1 MYEQGSLDAFD
12 GRMEPFEHNVH
23 AIRPHNG
30 QIETARNFRELTG
43 KKARIK
49 ERRFSAPKAE

>member
-1 MYEQGSLDAFD
+1 MDAFD